1 MYGMYGYKSPING
14 NIRNQADL
22 SENETTRYGADVSAI
37 GQNRPKSNETALIRT
52 HVYEI
57 KQSRPKMFEIECNR
71 TNIG

>member
-1 MYGMYGYKSPING
+1 MYGYKSPMNG

-52 HVYEI
+52 HVSEI
-57 KQSRPKMFEIECNR
+57 K
-71 TNIG
+71 